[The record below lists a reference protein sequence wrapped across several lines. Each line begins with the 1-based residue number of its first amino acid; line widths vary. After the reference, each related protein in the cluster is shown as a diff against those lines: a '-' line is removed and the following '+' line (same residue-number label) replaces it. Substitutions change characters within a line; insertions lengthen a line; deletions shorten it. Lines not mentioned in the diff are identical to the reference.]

1 MQTKLQLAIE
11 DLEKYSTEKLCLEL
25 KEADLCE
32 EVEKCISKCATKDV
46 ATFDD
51 HVDGFNR
58 ALAQVAAL
66 YPNVDLFGTR
76 IYKDVVD
83 GKGCVIYEAVRCG
96 NVVKFLHRKAIQDVK
111 FKDSIDNGVGKEES
125 TGRMMMALMRAM
137 RRGRCNVG
145 CLLFRWRCYGGFG
158 GGSDLVKDGGVGV
171 GTR

>member
-1 MQTKLQLAIE
+1 MEMQTKLQLAIK

-83 GKGCVIYEAVRCG
+83 GKVINSSSLPRTLAPKVF
-96 NVVKFLHRKAIQDVK
+96 VLQLSAA
-111 FKDSIDNGVGKEES
+111 S
-125 TGRMMMALMRAM
+125 
-137 RRGRCNVG
+137 
-145 CLLFRWRCYGGFG
+145 LFFQPFP
-158 GGSDLVKDGGVGV
+158 GS
-171 GTR
+171 